1 MTATPLAHELL
12 RLRLPCSASAA
23 HAALLAD
30 GSEFLAT
37 FLRAQG
43 GRDVSVGA
51 WTPFAPG
58 CRAREVRFVQAVRSR
73 LCPVRTTRV
82 HEMQRAAATDDG
94 GVVVQTVQMN
104 DAPYGDTYT
113 VDCKWRIAPDDDG
126 EGDATALAGCTLVV
140 TTEVTFSRSLWLLEG
155 QIRSGAI
162 AEARQNFGALAPI
175 ALAAVA
181 AHTGASLS
189 PRTLTR
195 AATAPPPGGVVD
207 AAVRLAV
214 AALLPLTAAAS
225 LLSHARAL
233 LRVFFSA
240 PPRRRAAASVVLVG
254 SAPSASRLA
263 LYALSELLAWGLRHD
278 GAPPP
283 ECRFLVIK
291 SKLDLSSDW
300 DA

>member
-1 MTATPLAHELL
+1 M
-12 RLRLPCSASAA
+12 
-23 HAALLAD
+23 
-30 GSEFLAT
+30 
-37 FLRAQG
+37 
-43 GRDVSVGA
+43 SVGA

-189 PRTLTR
+189 PRTRTR
-195 AATAPPPGGVVD
+195 AAAAAPPPGGVVD

-233 LRVFFSA
+233 LRVFFLGAAS
-240 PPRRRAAASVVLVG
+240 PPRGSGVLVG

-263 LYALSELLAWGLRHD
+263 LYALSELLAWGLSWLRAAA
-278 GAPPP
+278 GM
-283 ECRFLVIK
+283 
-291 SKLDLSSDW
+291 
-300 DA
+300 

>member
-1 MTATPLAHELL
+1 
-12 RLRLPCSASAA
+12 
-23 HAALLAD
+23 
-30 GSEFLAT
+30 
-37 FLRAQG
+37 
-43 GRDVSVGA
+43 
-51 WTPFAPG
+51 
-58 CRAREVRFVQAVRSR
+58 
-73 LCPVRTTRV
+73 
-82 HEMQRAAATDDG
+82 MQRAAATDDG

-189 PRTLTR
+189 PRTRTR
-195 AATAPPPGGVVD
+195 AAAAAPPPGGVVD

-240 PPRRRAAASVVLVG
+240 RLAAARRRRPRGQCAVGVAPRPLRALRATRVGALVAARRRRNVG
-254 SAPSASRLA
+254 FDN
-263 LYALSELLAWGLRHD
+263 LS
-278 GAPPP
+278 
-283 ECRFLVIK
+283 
-291 SKLDLSSDW
+291 
-300 DA
+300 

>member
-189 PRTLTR
+189 PRTRTR
-195 AATAPPPGGVVD
+195 AAAAAPPPGGVVD

-233 LRVFFSA
+233 LRVFFLGAAS
-240 PPRRRAAASVVLVG
+240 PPRGRGVLVG

-263 LYALSELLAWGLRHD
+263 LYALSELLAWGLSWLRAAA
-278 GAPPP
+278 G
-283 ECRFLVIK
+283 L
-291 SKLDLSSDW
+291 
-300 DA
+300 